1 MKIET
6 ARFGTMEI
14 EEEKIITFKEGI
26 PGFPEEKE
34 FIIVLNDDETPIS
47 FLQSIITAEL
57 SFVIIDPF
65 KVYTDYDFLIPDTV
79 QETLEI
85 QEVEDV
91 MVFSMVTIPE
101 DIKKMTSNLMAP
113 IIINIKSK
121 LGKQIILENAEY
133 TTKHYILEQEQ
144 GGK

>member
-47 FLQSIITAEL
+47 FLQSISTAEL